1 MAMAG
6 HIQMITRNI
15 WENWMELE
23 TYYLEEFKEIGI
35 TELSKEH
42 HEEQAIPPPWQ
53 RIWVS
58 KKGGKLLL

>member
-1 MAMAG
+1 
-6 HIQMITRNI
+6 
-15 WENWMELE
+15 MELG